1 MSNEYI
7 QTVMLKNLVLITRP
21 GGDISS
27 HSLQLFRKLKDL
39 RLIERLD
46 SVSKEGPCWAHN
58 SAFMTLCDRQG
69 HVTATIKD
77 HSKIIDTLESTK
89 SN

>member
-1 MSNEYI
+1 
-7 QTVMLKNLVLITRP
+7 MLRNLVLITGP

-27 HSLQLFRKLKDL
+27 HSLQLFRKLKGL
-39 RLIERLD
+39 RLLKCLD
-46 SVSKEGPCWAHN
+46 SVSKESPCWAHN
-58 SAFMTLCDRQG
+58 SAFMTLCNKQG

-77 HSKIIDTLESTK
+77 HSKIIDTLESIK